1 MRQVESLS
9 STSFQSTEGQEF
21 PGGLAVSI
29 WGFHCCGPGSI
40 PSQGTEIPQAMQ
52 WSKKKK
58 KKTYLQ
64 ILISA
69 PNKQDFVINEGL
81 L

>member
-1 MRQVESLS
+1 MRQVGSLS
-9 STSFQSTEGQEF
+9 STSFQSIEGRQEF
-21 PGGLAVSI
+21 PGVLAVSI

-52 WSKKKK
+52 RSQ

-69 PNKQDFVINEGL
+69 PNKQAFVINEGL

>member
-1 MRQVESLS
+1 MRQEGSLS

-52 WSKKKK
+52 RSQKKN
-58 KKTYLQ
+58 TYLQ

-69 PNKQDFVINEGL
+69 PNKQAFVINEGL